1 MSPEDVLKVMK
12 PIMKAL
18 EQMHRTGLIH
28 RDVSPDNIMIRR
40 DGQVKLIDFGSAR
53 VAQEDDEKSLTIMLK
68 RGFSPEEQYRSKGHQ
83 GAWTDIY
90 ALCATMYYMLTGKIP
105 PEAMERLANDE
116 YKSLKTYD
124 DVKLDKKIASAID
137 KGLCVL
143 QKTVINR

>member
-68 RGFSPEEQYRSKGHQ
+68 RGFSPEEQYRSKRSSGGMDRYLRLVCHYVLYADRKDSTGGN
-83 GAWTDIY
+83 GAS
-90 ALCATMYYMLTGKIP
+90 C
-105 PEAMERLANDE
+105 ER
-116 YKSLKTYD
+116 
-124 DVKLDKKIASAID
+124 
-137 KGLCVL
+137 
-143 QKTVINR
+143 

>member
-68 RGFSPEEQYRSKGHQ
+68 RGFLLKNNIVQKVIRGHGQ
-83 GAWTDIY
+83 IFT
-90 ALCATMYYMLTGKIP
+90 P
-105 PEAMERLANDE
+105 
-116 YKSLKTYD
+116 
-124 DVKLDKKIASAID
+124 
-137 KGLCVL
+137 CVL
-143 QKTVINR
+143 LCIIC